1 MKCEKKIN
9 ILMISSNADIGGGP
23 KQMFSL
29 GENLNLCFRVFYAI
43 PKNNNYSIYLNS
55 KNYIEI
61 SERKIT
67 PKDILNLI
75 MFVRSNKV
83 DIIHAHGK
91 GAGVLSRITNLFL
104 QKKLIY
110 TFHGIHIECHSY
122 LTNFIYLIY
131 EFVFGR
137 IDTHKIFVSESEKLY
152 AKKSNIYI
160 SNNISVI
167 NNGVENRLIKAKKI
181 SINDIKNNHIK
192 KITVISVCRFVEQK
206 NIKDILNIA
215 KRIPE
220 IDFKL
225 VGYGK
230 LWYEINN
237 SLSEFEIE
245 NVKLIGMKKNVFE
258 HLYYSD
264 IYLSTSLYEG
274 LPLSILEAMSVGLP
288 IIASNVVGNFDTVE
302 NGINGYLYDL
312 KDYSIAVKYLKK
324 LALDESLRNFM
335 GYNSFK
341 KQREFFSKKKMLS
354 KYEKLYDSFF

>member
-23 KQMFSL
+23 KQMFCL
-29 GENLNLCFRVFYAI
+29 GESLNKCFKVFYAL
-43 PKNNNYSIYLNS
+43 PKNNNCSIYLNS

-91 GAGVLSRITNLFL
+91 GAGVLSRVTNLFL

-122 LTNFIYLIY
+122 LTNLKYLIY

-152 AKKSNIYI
+152 SKKSNIYI

-167 NNGVENRLIKAKKI
+167 YNGVENRLIKAKKI
-181 SINDIKNNHIK
+181 SNNDIKNNHIK

-206 NIKDILNIA
+206 NIKDILKIA

-220 IDFKL
+220 IDFKI

-230 LWYEINN
+230 LWKDIKQLILE
-237 SLSEFEIE
+237 LEIE
-245 NVKLIGMKKNVFE
+245 NVQLIGMKKNV
-258 HLYYSD
+258 
-264 IYLSTSLYEG
+264 
-274 LPLSILEAMSVGLP
+274 P
-288 IIASNVVGNFDTVE
+288 IRKN
-302 NGINGYLYDL
+302 
-312 KDYSIAVKYLKK
+312 
-324 LALDESLRNFM
+324 
-335 GYNSFK
+335 NSPN
-341 KQREFFSKKKMLS
+341 L
-354 KYEKLYDSFF
+354 